1 MKDLPIYKIF
11 VNPDLEDNSGVYA
24 VSLVEKP
31 AIQTNFIY
39 FEEQKALISLSDDE
53 KRIVTGVLLRPD
65 ILIYR
70 NIPPIGEMYWTLEA
84 SAIETIRDKF
94 HKQNNGKNVTVDHK
108 LSVEDCYLIESYIV
122 NKNKGLVPADFSEIE
137 DGSWVVSYKIENND
151 IWESI
156 KTDKSFK
163 GFSVEGVVIQDLISL
178 PGELKSQET
187 SIVDKINSK
196 IKLLQTVKNS

>member
-24 VSLVEKP
+24 VSLVERP

-70 NIPPIGEMYWTLEA
+70 DLPPFGEMYWTLEA
-84 SAIETIRDKF
+84 SSIETIRDKF
-94 HKQNNGKNVTVDHK
+94 HKQNNGTNVTLDHK
-108 LSVEDCYLIESYIV
+108 VSIEGCYMIESYIV
-122 NKNKGLVPADFSEIE
+122 NRSKGLIPADFSDIE
-137 DGSWVVSYKIENND
+137 DGSWVASYKIEND
-151 IWESI
+151 EVWEAI

-163 GFSVEGVVIQDLISL
+163 GFSVEGVVIQNLVSSESKL
-178 PGELKSQET
+178 SETPKSNIT
-187 SIVDKINSK
+187 KLNDKIK
-196 IKLLQTVKNS
+196 TILTTK

>member
-1 MKDLPIYKIF
+1 MKELPIYKIF
-11 VNPDLEDNSGVYA
+11 VDPDLDDNSGVYA

-39 FEEQKALISLSDDE
+39 FEEQKALISMSDDE

-70 NIPPIGEMYWTLEA
+70 NLPPFGEMYWTLEA
-84 SAIETIRDKF
+84 SSIETIRDKF

-122 NKNKGLVPADFSEIE
+122 DRDKGLLPAEFSDIE
-137 DGSWVVSYKIENND
+137 DGSWVVSYKIENDEVWNA
-151 IWESI
+151 I
-156 KTDKSFK
+156 KIDKSFK
-163 GFSVEGVVIQDLISL
+163 GFSVEGVVIQDLISV
-178 PGELKSQET
+178 ESAMSETKKSNIQ
-187 SIVDKINSK
+187 KINEK
-196 IKLLQTVKNS
+196 INKILNNK